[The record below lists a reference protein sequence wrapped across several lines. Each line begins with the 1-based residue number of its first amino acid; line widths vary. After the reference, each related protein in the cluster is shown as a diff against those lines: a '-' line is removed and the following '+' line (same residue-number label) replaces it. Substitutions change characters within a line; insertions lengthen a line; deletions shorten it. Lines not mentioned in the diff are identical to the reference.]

1 MKKFVISVIA
11 MLLVITPAV
20 FAGTQGTNTNT
31 VSPTLQVSINIQKAV
46 RLTLSTGTAA
56 VAHCAVVN
64 NGGNP
69 DYTMNFGTG
78 DALGINAGNCNLFG
92 PANPGVDS
100 AIYWSDY
107 NLTPVFTNQ
116 STTNNTI
123 TAQVT
128 TNFTAANASIVRDSA
143 NSNAVPPNAAAF
155 TAMGVA
161 SADTIATNA
170 ANATA
175 LTRFIGVAIAPTNGA
190 GTLTGAQAATV
201 TFTLTVQ

>member
-46 RLTLSTGTAA
+46 RLTLSTGTAV

-69 DYTMNFGTG
+69 DYTMDFGTG

-143 NSNAVPPNAAAF
+143 NSNTIPASAAQF

-170 ANATA
+170 ANHTA
-175 LTRFIGVAIAPTNGA
+175 ITRFIGVAVAPTNGA
-190 GTLTGAQAATV
+190 GTLTGAQSATV
-201 TFTLTVQ
+201 TFTLTVN

>member
-92 PANPGVDS
+92 PANPGQDN

-107 NLTPVFTNQ
+107 NLTPTFTTQ
-116 STTNNTI
+116 TTTNNAI
-123 TAQVT
+123 TAEVT
-128 TNFTAANASIVRDSA
+128 TDFGAPNNAFVVHDTA
-143 NSNAVPPNAAAF
+143 NSAAVPA
-155 TAMGVA
+155 
-161 SADTIATNA
+161 
-170 ANATA
+170 
-175 LTRFIGVAIAPTNGA
+175 
-190 GTLTGAQAATV
+190 
-201 TFTLTVQ
+201 